1 MSIDRGRN
9 SPARRPRV
17 RPVLLSAFG
26 IFFAALA
33 NAQAQSCSVS
43 ATSLAFGDVTS
54 AILANQTSTTTGTI
68 SYSCTGA
75 TANST
80 LTVCLALD
88 TYNSSNTRSMTS
100 GSNSLNY
107 QIYSNSGYTT
117 AWGDASNGGIVTVQL
132 PTNSSGAASGS
143 STVYAAVL
151 TGQTTVPTGSYS
163 ETLPG
168 GTNNSLTDKNG
179 TTSSCTTI
187 TRDREDITFTATA
200 TISNVCNI
208 SANSLNFGSVGNLG
222 SSVSGTSTITVQ
234 CTNGDA
240 YNIGLNAGTGSGAT
254 VTSRLMTYGSYT
266 VTYSLYQNSAHTTVW
281 GNTIGTN
288 TVSGTGTGSTQT
300 ITVYGLVPV
309 QTAPAAGTFTDTVVA
324 TITY

>member
-1 MSIDRGRN
+1 MDTDHGRN
-9 SPARRPRV
+9 PRASRPRV
-17 RPVLLSAFG
+17 RRVLLAALG
-26 IFFAALA
+26 IFLAALA
-33 NAQAQSCSVS
+33 DARAQSCSVS
-43 ATSLAFGDVTS
+43 ATNLAFGDVTS
-54 AILANQTSTTTGTI
+54 AILANQASTTTGTI

-80 LTVCLALD
+80 LTVCVALD

-100 GSNSLNY
+100 GSNTLTY

-143 STVYAAVL
+143 STVYAEIL
-151 TGQTTVPTGSYS
+151 TGQTTAPTGSYS

-179 TTSSCTTI
+179 TASSCTTI
-187 TRDREDITFTATA
+187 TRNRQDITFTATA
-200 TISNVCNI
+200 TISNACNV
-208 SANSLNFGSVGNLG
+208 SATNLNFGSVGSLS

-234 CTNGDA
+234 CTNGDS
-240 YNIGLNAGTGSGAT
+240 YNIGLNAGTGGGAT
-254 VTSRLMTYGSYT
+254 VASRLMTFGSYT
-266 VTYSLYQNSAHTTVW
+266 ITYSLYQNRAHTTVW

-288 TVSGTGTGSTQT
+288 TVSETGTGNNQS

-309 QTAPAAGTFTDTVVA
+309 QTAPAAGTFIDTVVA
-324 TITY
+324 TVTY

>member
-1 MSIDRGRN
+1 MGMDRGRN
-9 SPARRPRV
+9 PPARRPRV
-17 RPVLLSAFG
+17 RPVLLSAFA
-26 IFFAALA
+26 IFLASLA
-33 NAQAQSCSVS
+33 NARAQSCSVS
-43 ATSLAFGDVTS
+43 ATNLAFGDVTS
-54 AILANQTSTTTGTI
+54 AVLANQTSTTTGTI

-88 TYNSSNTRSMTS
+88 TYNASNTRSMTS
-100 GSNSLNY
+100 GSNTLTY
-107 QIYSNSGYTT
+107 QIYSNSGYTA
-117 AWGDASNGGIVTVQL
+117 AWGDASNSGIVTVQL

-143 STVYAAVL
+143 STVYAEVL
-151 TGQTTVPTGSYS
+151 AGQTTAPTGSYS
-163 ETLPG
+163 QTLPG

-187 TRDREDITFTATA
+187 TRNRQDITFTATA
-200 TISNVCNI
+200 TISNACNI
-208 SANSLNFGSVGNLG
+208 SATNLNFGSVGSLS

-254 VTSRLMTYGSYT
+254 VAARLMTYGSYT
-266 VTYSLYQNSAHTTVW
+266 VTYSLYQNSTHTTVW

-288 TVSGTGTGSTQT
+288 TVSGTGTGSNQT

-309 QTAPAAGTFTDTVVA
+309 QTAPAAGIFIDTVVA
-324 TITY
+324 TVTY